1 MFLKNELTRLKAL
14 YETIE
19 KVELEAF
26 LDDQDIKTI
35 KLEAEYLY
43 TKGKQQST
51 AQQPH
56 NNGTTNAPQQH
67 SNSTTTA
74 QQPYSNRTTTA
85 QQPMAYLNLTNR
97 VIIPRDS
104 NRHCTVTVQRLHSGY
119 DFGKWIYKVAESI
132 TFSERTEINIGFSFI
147 SWKPHTNE
155 RTYLFSAKALAPFQF
170 VVDNKKQCLSH
181 FDEIAKLND
190 SDILNKTFL
199 NTISDNPFSTSGFCP
214 LKIVCSYIYITK

>member
-19 KVELEAF
+19 KVELESF

-51 AQQPH
+51 AQQPY
-56 NNGTTNAPQQH
+56 
-67 SNSTTTA
+67 NS
-74 QQPYSNRTTTA
+74 RTTTA

-190 SDILNKTFL
+190 SNILNKTFL

>member
-19 KVELEAF
+19 KVELESF

-35 KLEAEYLY
+35 KLEADYLY
-43 TKGKQQST
+43 SKGKQQST

-56 NNGTTNAPQQH
+56 N
-67 SNSTTTA
+67 
-74 QQPYSNRTTTA
+74 NRTTTA

-190 SDILNKTFL
+190 SNILNKTFL

>member
-51 AQQPH
+51 AQQPY
-56 NNGTTNAPQQH
+56 
-67 SNSTTTA
+67 NS
-74 QQPYSNRTTTA
+74 RTTTA

-190 SDILNKTFL
+190 SNILNKTFL

>member
-19 KVELEAF
+19 KVELESF

-35 KLEAEYLY
+35 KLEADYLY

-51 AQQPH
+51 AQQPY
-56 NNGTTNAPQQH
+56 
-67 SNSTTTA
+67 NS
-74 QQPYSNRTTTA
+74 RTTTA

-190 SDILNKTFL
+190 SNILNKTFL

>member
-35 KLEAEYLY
+35 KLEADYLY

-51 AQQPH
+51 AQQAH
-56 NNGTTNAPQQH
+56 N
-67 SNSTTTA
+67 
-74 QQPYSNRTTTA
+74 NRTTTA

-190 SDILNKTFL
+190 SNILNKTFL

>member
-19 KVELEAF
+19 KVELESF

-35 KLEAEYLY
+35 KLEADYLY

-56 NNGTTNAPQQH
+56 H
-67 SNSTTTA
+67 
-74 QQPYSNRTTTA
+74 NRTTTA

-190 SDILNKTFL
+190 SNILNKTFL

>member
-19 KVELEAF
+19 KVELESF

-35 KLEAEYLY
+35 KLEADYLY

-51 AQQPH
+51 AQQAH
-56 NNGTTNAPQQH
+56 N
-67 SNSTTTA
+67 
-74 QQPYSNRTTTA
+74 NRTTTA

-190 SDILNKTFL
+190 SNILNKTFL

>member
-51 AQQPH
+51 AQQAH
-56 NNGTTNAPQQH
+56 N
-67 SNSTTTA
+67 
-74 QQPYSNRTTTA
+74 NRTTTA

-190 SDILNKTFL
+190 SNILNKTFL